1 MEACAP
7 PLAEGGVLETVE
19 EREKTVAEGGLAV
32 AHHLSR
38 CLDDRLSRDTHH
50 RASAAPRLSI
60 ARLVNSIAP
69 QLLPSLDTLSDSHCD
84 KVSFAAFEM
93 S

>member
-19 EREKTVAEGGLAV
+19 EREMAEGGLAV

-69 QLLPSLDTLSDSHCD
+69 QLLPSLDTL
-84 KVSFAAFEM
+84 
-93 S
+93 